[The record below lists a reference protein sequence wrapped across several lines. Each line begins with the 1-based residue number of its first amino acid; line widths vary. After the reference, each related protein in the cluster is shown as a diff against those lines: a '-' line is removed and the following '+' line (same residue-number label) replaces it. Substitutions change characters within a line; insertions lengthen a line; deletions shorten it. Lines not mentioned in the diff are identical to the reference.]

1 MCISTW
7 GAWVLKYKGENI
19 MELDERKKKI
29 LALVV
34 ENYVES
40 AEPVGSKQIAES
52 YEVDI
57 SPATIR
63 NEMKQLEEIG
73 LLEQPHISA
82 GRVPSTLGYR
92 YYVDNLM
99 TNDTLSMV
107 DIDYINN
114 NIVSYGSVEKTL
126 EHAAEVISRVLNIP
140 TVLNIKNT
148 DVIENIKIL
157 KISEK
162 ILLIVLMSNS
172 GSVKDVLV
180 QITDS
185 LPETRIDELSSLL
198 NKNLKGTPLE
208 ELSHVLNEVIKKELS
223 KFSSVLTEMEHIV
236 RKELAPSKTDVKGTI
251 EPLLNLP
258 EFNDTTEVK
267 KFLNVVNTREIIQEV
282 LEKIDENDVSVI
294 IGNENSE
301 MLLKDYSLISLD
313 VTANDTT
320 SATLGI
326 VTPKRVNYNKVVG
339 TFKAV
344 NERLKKIFNKDKEGE
359 HGE

>member
-1 MCISTW
+1 
-7 GAWVLKYKGENI
+7 
-19 MELDERKKKI
+19 MELDDRKKKI

-34 ENYVES
+34 ENYIES
-40 AEPVGSKQIAES
+40 AEPVGSKQIADS
-52 YEVDI
+52 YENDI

-73 LLEQPHISA
+73 FLEQPHVSA

-99 TNDTLSMV
+99 TNNTLSLV

-114 NIVSYGSVEKTL
+114 NIVSYGNVEKTL
-126 EHAAEVISRVLNIP
+126 EHAAEVISKVLKLP
-140 TVLNIKNT
+140 TVLNIKT
-148 DVIENIKIL
+148 SDVIENIKVL
-157 KISEK
+157 KISDK

-172 GSVKDVLV
+172 GSVKDVIV

-185 LPETRIDELSSLL
+185 LPEARIDELSKLL

-208 ELSHVLNEVIKKELS
+208 ELSHVLNEVVKKELS
-223 KFSSVLTEMEHIV
+223 RFSGVLNEMEHII
-236 RKELAPSKTDVKGTI
+236 RKERNAPKTDVKGNI
-251 EPLLNLP
+251 EPLLSLP
-258 EFNDTTEVK
+258 EFSDTSEVK
-267 KFLNVVNTREIIQEV
+267 RFLNVVNTKEILREV
-282 LEKIDENDVSVI
+282 LEKIDQNDVSVI
-294 IGNENSE
+294 IGNESNE

-313 VTANDTT
+313 FTANDTT

-326 VTPKRVNYNKVVG
+326 VAPKRVNYNKAIA

-344 NERLKKIFNKDKEGE
+344 NEKLKKIFGKEKEDTNG
-359 HGE
+359 